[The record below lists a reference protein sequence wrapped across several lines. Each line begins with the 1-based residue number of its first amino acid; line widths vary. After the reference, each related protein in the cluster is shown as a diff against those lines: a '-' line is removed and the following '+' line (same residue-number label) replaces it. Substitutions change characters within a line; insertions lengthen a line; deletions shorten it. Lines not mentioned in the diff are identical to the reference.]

1 MESRFKV
8 GDKVVII
15 KCIHK
20 SMIGA
25 ECVVDTVFYYDVY
38 TSPPRY
44 GIWVRNSN
52 FSAEVYEDDL
62 TLATELSKAIFL
74 D

>member
-1 MESRFKV
+1 
-8 GDKVVII
+8 
-15 KCIHK
+15 
-20 SMIGA
+20 MIGA